1 MQVYLQLGYFP
12 WSEVYII
19 KIKILLI
26 LKFSFF
32 LLKCTSVEIAD
43 TIYFNGNIYTG
54 NKGDTRKNY
63 IATKN
68 NLILELGIDN
78 YSHLIGNH
86 TKLIDLKNN
95 FLLPGFI
102 DNHTHFIYGGTTLY
116 NISLQN
122 SFSKNDFI
130 DSFRQYI
137 SNINNGQWIQGGN
150 WDHENWGG
158 LMPDKSWIDSLTNNF
173 PVLVS
178 RVDGHMALANSKA
191 LEKANINENTPNP
204 VGGEIVKDINTGIP
218 TGILK
223 DTAIDIVRKLIPKQS
238 NSEQDSILKTSM
250 NYASSQGITQIH
262 DMATWDDLQTFRR
275 NKDKLT
281 LRIKA
286 YTWYEDWEKLIG
298 LINTHGVGDDILRW
312 DGIKAMIDGSLG
324 SRTAWMHNHY
334 LDDKSTNGIMR
345 IKDTNSFKDMMK
357 ILDEKGIQLAIHAIG
372 DKAND
377 WIINQ
382 SMNLNKINGLIDRRI
397 RIEHAQ
403 HLTNDAIK
411 KIINNNI
418 IPSMQP
424 YGCIDDTRWMHKRIS
439 SDLMSRT
446 YIFKTF
452 IDNNVNLTFGSDWD
466 VTPLNP
472 LLGIYAAVTRK
483 TLDGSNPE
491 GWNPEQK
498 LTVEEAIACYTNNNS
513 YAVFSEDKLGVLQ
526 KDMFADFVVLSKDI
540 TSIEVDD
547 ILKTTVLKTIY
558 NGKEVYKSFK

>member
-1 MQVYLQLGYFP
+1 LG
-12 WSEVYII
+12 EYII
-19 KIKILLI
+19 NIKNLIILT
-26 LKFSFF
+26 FSFF
-32 LLKCTSVEIAD
+32 LLKCASIETAD
-43 TIYFNGNIYTG
+43 IIYFNGNIYTG
-54 NKGDTRKNY
+54 IKEDTRQNY

-68 NLILELGIDN
+68 NRILELGIDN
-78 YSHLIGNH
+78 YSHLISSN

-102 DNHTHFIYGGTTLY
+102 DNHTHFIYGGTKLN

-122 SFSKNDFI
+122 SRTQYEFI
-130 DSFRQYI
+130 NSFKEYI
-137 SNINNGQWIQGGN
+137 PNINNGLWLQGGN

-158 LMPDKSWIDSLTNNF
+158 ALPNKSWIDSLTNNN

-191 LEKANINENTPNP
+191 LEEANINENTPNP

-238 NSEQDSILKTSM
+238 HSEQDSILKTSM

-281 LRIKA
+281 LRIKT
-286 YTWYEDWEKLIG
+286 YTWYEDWEKLID
-298 LINTHGVGDDILRW
+298 LIDKYGKGDNILRW

-334 LDDKSTNGIMR
+334 LDDKNTNGIMR
-345 IKDTNSFKDMMK
+345 IKDTNSFKKM
-357 ILDEKGIQLAIHAIG
+357 ITNLDKNGIQLAIHAIG

-377 WIINQ
+377 WIIKQ
-382 SMNLNKINGLIDRRI
+382 SMNLNKVNGLIDRRI

-403 HLTNDAIK
+403 HLTKDAIE
-411 KIINNNI
+411 KIINNDI

-424 YGCIDDTRWMHKRIS
+424 YGCIDDTRWMHKRIN

-452 IDNNVNLTFGSDWD
+452 IDKNVNLTFGSDWD

-472 LLGIYAAVTRK
+472 LFGIYAAVSRK
-483 TLDGSNPE
+483 TIDGSNPG

-498 LTVEEAIACYTNNNS
+498 LTVEEAISCYTNNNS
-513 YAVFSEDKLGVLQ
+513 YAVFSEKNIGVLQ
-526 KDMFADFVVLSKDI
+526 KDMLADFVVLSKDI
-540 TSIEVDD
+540 TSIKIDD
-547 ILKTTVLKTIY
+547 ILKTRVLNTIY
-558 NGKEVYKSFK
+558 NGKEVFRAFN

>member
-1 MQVYLQLGYFP
+1 MG
-12 WSEVYII
+12 EYII
-19 KIKILLI
+19 NIKNLIILT
-26 LKFSFF
+26 FSFF
-32 LLKCTSVEIAD
+32 LLKCASIETAD
-43 TIYFNGNIYTG
+43 IIYFNGNIYTG
-54 NKGDTRKNY
+54 IKEDTRQNY

-68 NLILELGIDN
+68 NRILELGIDN
-78 YSHLIGNH
+78 YSHLIRSN

-102 DNHTHFIYGGTTLY
+102 DNHTHFIYGGTKLN

-122 SFSKNDFI
+122 SRTQYEFI
-130 DSFRQYI
+130 NSFKEYI
-137 SNINNGQWIQGGN
+137 PNINNGLWLQGGN

-158 LMPDKSWIDSLTNNF
+158 ALPNKSWIDSLTNNN

-191 LEKANINENTPNP
+191 LEEANINENTPNP

-238 NSEQDSILKTSM
+238 HSEQDSILKTSM

-281 LRIKA
+281 LRIKT
-286 YTWYEDWEKLIG
+286 YTWYEDWEKLID
-298 LINTHGVGDDILRW
+298 LIDKYGKGDNILRW

-334 LDDKSTNGIMR
+334 LDDKNTNGIMR
-345 IKDTNSFKDMMK
+345 IKDTNSFKK
-357 ILDEKGIQLAIHAIG
+357 VITNLDKNGIQLAIHAIG

-377 WIINQ
+377 WIIKQ
-382 SMNLNKINGLIDRRI
+382 SMNLNKVNGLIDRRI

-403 HLTNDAIK
+403 HLTKDAIE
-411 KIINNNI
+411 KIINNDI

-424 YGCIDDTRWMHKRIS
+424 YGCIDDTRWMHKRIN

-452 IDNNVNLTFGSDWD
+452 IDKNVNLTFGSDWD

-472 LLGIYAAVTRK
+472 LFGIYAAVSRK
-483 TLDGSNPE
+483 TIDGSNPG

-498 LTVEEAIACYTNNNS
+498 LTVEEAISCYTNNNS
-513 YAVFSEDKLGVLQ
+513 YAVFSEKNIGVLQ
-526 KDMFADFVVLSKDI
+526 KDMLADFVVLSKDI
-540 TSIEVDD
+540 TSIKIDD
-547 ILKTTVLKTIY
+547 ILKTRVLNTIY
-558 NGKEVYKSFK
+558 NGKEVFRAFN

>member
-1 MQVYLQLGYFP
+1 M
-12 WSEVYII
+12 EEYII
-19 KIKILLI
+19 KIKILI
-26 LKFSFF
+26 IFHFSFF
-32 LLKCTSVEIAD
+32 LLKCSSVETAD

-54 NKGDTRKNY
+54 SKENTRKNY

-78 YSHLIGNH
+78 YNHLIGSS

-102 DNHTHFIYGGTTLY
+102 DNHTHFIYGGTTLN

-122 SFSKNDFI
+122 SVTKNEFI
-130 DSFRQYI
+130 DSFKQYI

-158 LMPDKSWIDSLTNNF
+158 VIPNKSWIDSLTNNF

-191 LEKANINENTPNP
+191 LEKANINKNTPNP
-204 VGGEIVKDINTGIP
+204 VGGEIVKDINTGMP

-238 NSEQDSILKTSM
+238 HSEQDSILKTSM

-262 DMATWDDLQTFRR
+262 DMASWDDLQTFRR
-275 NKDKLT
+275 NKNKLT

-286 YTWYEDWEKLIG
+286 YTWYEDWEKIIDLIDRYG
-298 LINTHGVGDDILRW
+298 IGDNILRW

-334 LDDKSTNGIMR
+334 LDDKNTNGIMR
-345 IKDTNSFKDMMK
+345 IKDTNSFKDMIK
-357 ILDEKGIQLAIHAIG
+357 ILDKKGIQLAIHAIG

-382 SMNLNKINGLIDRRI
+382 SMNLNKINGMKDRRI

-403 HLTNDAIK
+403 HLTNDAIG
-411 KIINNNI
+411 KIVNNKI

-452 IDNNVNLTFGSDWD
+452 IDENVNLTFGSDWD

-498 LTVEEAIACYTNNNS
+498 LTVEEAIACYTKNNS

-526 KDMFADFVVLSKDI
+526 KDMFADFVVLSNDI
-540 TSIEVDD
+540 TSIKVDD
-547 ILKTTVLKTIY
+547 ILKTRVLKTIF
-558 NGKEVYKSFK
+558 NGKEVFRAFN

>member
-1 MQVYLQLGYFP
+1 MG
-12 WSEVYII
+12 EYII
-19 KIKILLI
+19 NIKNLIILT
-26 LKFSFF
+26 FSFF
-32 LLKCTSVEIAD
+32 LLKCASIETAD
-43 TIYFNGNIYTG
+43 IIYFNGNIYTG
-54 NKGDTRKNY
+54 IKEDTRQNY

-68 NLILELGIDN
+68 NRILELGIDN
-78 YSHLIGNH
+78 YSHLIRSN

-102 DNHTHFIYGGTTLY
+102 DNHTHFIYGGTKLN

-122 SFSKNDFI
+122 SRTQYEFI
-130 DSFRQYI
+130 NSFKEYI
-137 SNINNGQWIQGGN
+137 PNINNGLWLQGGN

-158 LMPDKSWIDSLTNNF
+158 VLPNKSWIDSLTNNN

-191 LEKANINENTPNP
+191 LEEANINENTPNP
-204 VGGEIVKDINTGIP
+204 VGGVIVKDINTGIP

-238 NSEQDSILKTSM
+238 HSEQDSILKTSM

-281 LRIKA
+281 LRIKT
-286 YTWYEDWEKLIG
+286 YTWYEDWEKLID
-298 LINTHGVGDDILRW
+298 LIDKYGKGDNILRW

-334 LDDKSTNGIMR
+334 LDDKNTNGIMR
-345 IKDTNSFKDMMK
+345 IKDTNSFKKM
-357 ILDEKGIQLAIHAIG
+357 ITNLDKNGIQLAIHAIG

-377 WIINQ
+377 WIIKQ
-382 SMNLNKINGLIDRRI
+382 SMNLNKVNGLIDRRI

-403 HLTNDAIK
+403 HLTKDAIE
-411 KIINNNI
+411 KIINNDI

-424 YGCIDDTRWMHKRIS
+424 YGCIDDTRWMHKRIN

-452 IDNNVNLTFGSDWD
+452 IDKNVNLTFGSDWD

-472 LLGIYAAVTRK
+472 LFGIYAAVSRK
-483 TLDGSNPE
+483 TIDGSNPG

-498 LTVEEAIACYTNNNS
+498 LTVEEAISCYTNNNS
-513 YAVFSEDKLGVLQ
+513 YAVFSEKNIGVLQ
-526 KDMFADFVVLSKDI
+526 KDMLADFVVLSKDI
-540 TSIEVDD
+540 TSIKIDD
-547 ILKTTVLKTIY
+547 ILKTRVLNTIY
-558 NGKEVYKSFK
+558 NGKEVFRAFN

>member
-1 MQVYLQLGYFP
+1 LG
-12 WSEVYII
+12 EYII
-19 KIKILLI
+19 NIKNLIILT
-26 LKFSFF
+26 FSFF
-32 LLKCTSVEIAD
+32 LLKCASIETAD
-43 TIYFNGNIYTG
+43 IIYFNGNIYTG
-54 NKGDTRKNY
+54 IKEDTRQNY

-68 NLILELGIDN
+68 NRILELGIDN
-78 YSHLIGNH
+78 YSHLISSN

-102 DNHTHFIYGGTTLY
+102 DNHTHFIYGGTKLN

-122 SFSKNDFI
+122 SRTQYEFI
-130 DSFRQYI
+130 NSFKEYI
-137 SNINNGQWIQGGN
+137 PNINNGLWLQGGN

-158 LMPDKSWIDSLTNNF
+158 VLPNKSWIDSLTNNN

-191 LEKANINENTPNP
+191 LEEANINENTPNP
-204 VGGEIVKDINTGIP
+204 VGGVIVKDINTGIP

-238 NSEQDSILKTSM
+238 HSEQDSILKTSM

-281 LRIKA
+281 LRIKT
-286 YTWYEDWEKLIG
+286 YTWYEDWEKLID
-298 LINTHGVGDDILRW
+298 LIDKYGKGDNILRW

-334 LDDKSTNGIMR
+334 LDDKNTNGIMR
-345 IKDTNSFKDMMK
+345 IKDTNSFKKM
-357 ILDEKGIQLAIHAIG
+357 ITNLDKNGIQLAIHAIG

-377 WIINQ
+377 WIIKQ
-382 SMNLNKINGLIDRRI
+382 SMNLNKVNGLIDRRI

-403 HLTNDAIK
+403 HLTKDAIE
-411 KIINNNI
+411 KIINNDI

-424 YGCIDDTRWMHKRIS
+424 YGCIDDTRWMHKRIN

-452 IDNNVNLTFGSDWD
+452 IDKNVNLTFGSDWD

-472 LLGIYAAVTRK
+472 LFGIYAAVSRK
-483 TLDGSNPE
+483 TIDGSNPA

-498 LTVEEAIACYTNNNS
+498 LTVEEAISCYTNNNS
-513 YAVFSEDKLGVLQ
+513 YAVFSEKNIGVLQ
-526 KDMFADFVVLSKDI
+526 KDMLADFVVLSKDI
-540 TSIEVDD
+540 TSIKIDD
-547 ILKTTVLKTIY
+547 ILKTRVLNTIY
-558 NGKEVYKSFK
+558 NGKEVFRAFN

>member
-1 MQVYLQLGYFP
+1 MG
-12 WSEVYII
+12 EYII
-19 KIKILLI
+19 NIKNLIILT
-26 LKFSFF
+26 FSFF
-32 LLKCTSVEIAD
+32 LLKCASIETAD
-43 TIYFNGNIYTG
+43 IIYFNGNIYTG
-54 NKGDTRKNY
+54 IKEDTRQNY

-68 NLILELGIDN
+68 NRILELGIDN
-78 YSHLIGNH
+78 YSHLISSN

-102 DNHTHFIYGGTTLY
+102 DNHTHFIYGGTKLN

-122 SFSKNDFI
+122 SRTQYEFI
-130 DSFRQYI
+130 NSFKEYI
-137 SNINNGQWIQGGN
+137 PNINNGLWLQGGN

-158 LMPDKSWIDSLTNNF
+158 ALPNKSWIDSLTNNN

-191 LEKANINENTPNP
+191 LEEANINENTPNP

-238 NSEQDSILKTSM
+238 YSEQDSILKTSM

-281 LRIKA
+281 LRIKT
-286 YTWYEDWEKLIG
+286 YTWYEDWEKLID
-298 LINTHGVGDDILRW
+298 LIDKYGKGDNILRW

-334 LDDKSTNGIMR
+334 LDDKNTNGIMR
-345 IKDTNSFKDMMK
+345 IKDTNSFKK
-357 ILDEKGIQLAIHAIG
+357 VITNLDKNGIQLAIHAIG

-377 WIINQ
+377 WIIKQ
-382 SMNLNKINGLIDRRI
+382 SMNLNKVNGLIDRRI

-403 HLTNDAIK
+403 HLTKDAIE
-411 KIINNNI
+411 KIINNDI

-424 YGCIDDTRWMHKRIS
+424 YGCIDDTRWMHKRIN

-452 IDNNVNLTFGSDWD
+452 IDKNVNLTFGSDWD

-472 LLGIYAAVTRK
+472 LFGIYAAVSRK
-483 TLDGSNPE
+483 TIDGSNPG

-498 LTVEEAIACYTNNNS
+498 LTVEEAISCYTNNNS
-513 YAVFSEDKLGVLQ
+513 YAVFSEKNIGVLQ
-526 KDMFADFVVLSKDI
+526 KDMLADFVVLSKDI
-540 TSIEVDD
+540 TSIKIDD
-547 ILKTTVLKTIY
+547 ILKTRVLNTIY
-558 NGKEVYKSFK
+558 NGKEVFRAFN

>member
-1 MQVYLQLGYFP
+1 MG
-12 WSEVYII
+12 EYII
-19 KIKILLI
+19 NIKNLIILT
-26 LKFSFF
+26 FSFF
-32 LLKCTSVEIAD
+32 LLKCASIETAD
-43 TIYFNGNIYTG
+43 IIYFNGNIYTG
-54 NKGDTRKNY
+54 IKEDTRQNY

-68 NLILELGIDN
+68 NRILELGIDN
-78 YSHLIGNH
+78 YSHLISSN

-102 DNHTHFIYGGTTLY
+102 DNHTHFIYGGTKLN

-122 SFSKNDFI
+122 SLTQYEFI
-130 DSFRQYI
+130 NAFREYI
-137 SNINNGQWIQGGN
+137 PNINNGLWLQGGN

-158 LMPDKSWIDSLTNNF
+158 ALPNKSWIDSLTNNN

-191 LEKANINENTPNP
+191 LEEANINENTPNP

-238 NSEQDSILKTSM
+238 YSEQDSILKTSM

-281 LRIKA
+281 LRIKT
-286 YTWYEDWEKLIG
+286 YTWYEDWEKLID
-298 LINTHGVGDDILRW
+298 LIDKYGKGDNILRW

-334 LDDKSTNGIMR
+334 LDDKNTNGIMR
-345 IKDTNSFKDMMK
+345 IKDTNSFKKM
-357 ILDEKGIQLAIHAIG
+357 ITNLDKNGIQLAIHAIG

-377 WIINQ
+377 WIIKQ
-382 SMNLNKINGLIDRRI
+382 SMNLNKVNGLIDRRI

-403 HLTNDAIK
+403 HLTKDAIE
-411 KIINNNI
+411 KIINNDI

-424 YGCIDDTRWMHKRIS
+424 YGCIDDTRWMHKRIN

-452 IDNNVNLTFGSDWD
+452 IDKNVNLTFGSDWD

-472 LLGIYAAVTRK
+472 LFGIYAAVSRK
-483 TLDGSNPE
+483 TIDGSNPG

-498 LTVEEAIACYTNNNS
+498 LTVEEAISCYTNNNS
-513 YAVFSEDKLGVLQ
+513 YAVFSEKNIGVLQ
-526 KDMFADFVVLSKDI
+526 KDMLADFVVLSKDI
-540 TSIEVDD
+540 TSIKIDD
-547 ILKTTVLKTIY
+547 ILKTRVLNTIY
-558 NGKEVYKSFK
+558 NGKEVFRAFN

>member
-1 MQVYLQLGYFP
+1 LG
-12 WSEVYII
+12 VYII
-19 KIKILLI
+19 NIKNLIILT
-26 LKFSFF
+26 FSFF
-32 LLKCTSVEIAD
+32 LLKCASIETAD
-43 TIYFNGNIYTG
+43 IIYFNGNIYTG
-54 NKGDTRKNY
+54 IKEDTRQNY

-68 NLILELGIDN
+68 NRILELGIDN
-78 YSHLIGNH
+78 YSHLISSN

-102 DNHTHFIYGGTTLY
+102 DNHTHFIYGGTKLN

-122 SFSKNDFI
+122 SRTQYEFI
-130 DSFRQYI
+130 NSFKEYI
-137 SNINNGQWIQGGN
+137 PNINNGLWLQGGN

-158 LMPDKSWIDSLTNNF
+158 ALPNKSWIDSLTNNN

-191 LEKANINENTPNP
+191 LEEANINENTPNP

-238 NSEQDSILKTSM
+238 HSEQDSILKTSM

-281 LRIKA
+281 LRIKT
-286 YTWYEDWEKLIG
+286 YTWYEDWEKLID
-298 LINTHGVGDDILRW
+298 LIDKYGKGDNILRW

-334 LDDKSTNGIMR
+334 LDDKNTNGIMR
-345 IKDTNSFKDMMK
+345 IKDTNSFKKM
-357 ILDEKGIQLAIHAIG
+357 ITNLDKNGIQLAIHAIG

-377 WIINQ
+377 WIIKQ
-382 SMNLNKINGLIDRRI
+382 SMNLNKVNGLIDRRI

-403 HLTNDAIK
+403 HLTKDAIE
-411 KIINNNI
+411 KIINNDI

-424 YGCIDDTRWMHKRIS
+424 YGCIDDTRWMHKRIN

-452 IDNNVNLTFGSDWD
+452 IDKNVNLTFGSDWD

-472 LLGIYAAVTRK
+472 LFGIYAAVSRK
-483 TLDGSNPE
+483 TIDGSNPG

-498 LTVEEAIACYTNNNS
+498 LTVEEAISCYTNNNS
-513 YAVFSEDKLGVLQ
+513 YAVFSEKNIGVLQ
-526 KDMFADFVVLSKDI
+526 KDMLADFVVLSKDI
-540 TSIEVDD
+540 TSIKIDD
-547 ILKTTVLKTIY
+547 ILKTRVLNTIY
-558 NGKEVYKSFK
+558 NGKEVFRAFN

>member
-1 MQVYLQLGYFP
+1 MG
-12 WSEVYII
+12 EYII
-19 KIKILLI
+19 NIKNLIILT
-26 LKFSFF
+26 FSFF
-32 LLKCTSVEIAD
+32 LLKCASIETAD
-43 TIYFNGNIYTG
+43 IIYFNGNIYTG
-54 NKGDTRKNY
+54 IKEDTRQNY

-68 NLILELGIDN
+68 NRILELGIDN
-78 YSHLIGNH
+78 YSHLIRSN

-102 DNHTHFIYGGTTLY
+102 DNHTHFIYGGTKLN

-122 SFSKNDFI
+122 SLTQYEFI
-130 DSFRQYI
+130 NAFREYI
-137 SNINNGQWIQGGN
+137 PNINNGLWLQGGN

-158 LMPDKSWIDSLTNNF
+158 ALPNKSWIDSLTNNN

-191 LEKANINENTPNP
+191 LEEANINENTPNP
-204 VGGEIVKDINTGIP
+204 VGGVIVKDINTGIP

-238 NSEQDSILKTSM
+238 HSEQDSILKTSM

-281 LRIKA
+281 LRIKT
-286 YTWYEDWEKLIG
+286 YTWYEDWEKLID
-298 LINTHGVGDDILRW
+298 LIDKYGKGDNILRW

-334 LDDKSTNGIMR
+334 LDDKNTNGIMR
-345 IKDTNSFKDMMK
+345 IKDTNSFKKM
-357 ILDEKGIQLAIHAIG
+357 ITNLDKNGIQLAIHAIG

-377 WIINQ
+377 WIIKQ
-382 SMNLNKINGLIDRRI
+382 SMNLNKVNGLIDRRI

-403 HLTNDAIK
+403 HLTKDAIE
-411 KIINNNI
+411 KIINNDI

-424 YGCIDDTRWMHKRIS
+424 YGCIDDTRWMHKRIN

-452 IDNNVNLTFGSDWD
+452 IDKNVNLTFGSDWD

-472 LLGIYAAVTRK
+472 LFGIYAAVSRK
-483 TLDGSNPE
+483 TIDGSNPA

-498 LTVEEAIACYTNNNS
+498 LTVEEAISCYTNNNS
-513 YAVFSEDKLGVLQ
+513 YAVFSEKNIGVLQ
-526 KDMFADFVVLSKDI
+526 KDMLADFVVLSKDI
-540 TSIEVDD
+540 TSIKIDD
-547 ILKTTVLKTIY
+547 ILKTRVLNTIY
-558 NGKEVYKSFK
+558 NGKEVFRAFN

>member
-1 MQVYLQLGYFP
+1 MG
-12 WSEVYII
+12 EYII
-19 KIKILLI
+19 NIKNLIILT
-26 LKFSFF
+26 FSFF
-32 LLKCTSVEIAD
+32 LLKCASIETAD
-43 TIYFNGNIYTG
+43 IIYFNGNIYTG
-54 NKGDTRKNY
+54 IKEDTRQNY

-68 NLILELGIDN
+68 NRILELGIDN
-78 YSHLIGNH
+78 YSHLISSN

-102 DNHTHFIYGGTTLY
+102 DNHTHFIYGGTKLN

-122 SFSKNDFI
+122 SRTQYEFI
-130 DSFRQYI
+130 NSFKEYI
-137 SNINNGQWIQGGN
+137 PNINNGLWLQGGN

-158 LMPDKSWIDSLTNNF
+158 ALPNKSWIDSLTNNN

-191 LEKANINENTPNP
+191 LEEANINENTPNP
-204 VGGEIVKDINTGIP
+204 VGGVIVKDINTGIP

-238 NSEQDSILKTSM
+238 HSEQDSILKTSM

-281 LRIKA
+281 LRIKT
-286 YTWYEDWEKLIG
+286 YTWYEDWEKLID
-298 LINTHGVGDDILRW
+298 LIDKYGKGDNILRW

-334 LDDKSTNGIMR
+334 LDDKNTNGIMR
-345 IKDTNSFKDMMK
+345 IKDTNSFKKM
-357 ILDEKGIQLAIHAIG
+357 ITNLDKNGIQLAIHAIG

-377 WIINQ
+377 WIIKQ
-382 SMNLNKINGLIDRRI
+382 SMNLNKVNGLIDRRI

-403 HLTNDAIK
+403 HLTKDAIE
-411 KIINNNI
+411 KIINNDI

-424 YGCIDDTRWMHKRIS
+424 YGCIDDTRWMHKRIN

-452 IDNNVNLTFGSDWD
+452 IDKNVNLTFGSDWD

-472 LLGIYAAVTRK
+472 LFGIYAAVSRK
-483 TLDGSNPE
+483 TIDGSNPG

-498 LTVEEAIACYTNNNS
+498 LTVEEAISCYTNNNS
-513 YAVFSEDKLGVLQ
+513 YAVFSEKNIGVLQ
-526 KDMFADFVVLSKDI
+526 KDMLADFVVLSKDI
-540 TSIEVDD
+540 TSIKIDD
-547 ILKTTVLKTIY
+547 ILKTRVLNTIY
-558 NGKEVYKSFK
+558 NGKEVFRAFN

>member
-1 MQVYLQLGYFP
+1 M
-12 WSEVYII
+12 EEYII
-19 KIKILLI
+19 KIKFLIILN
-26 LKFSFF
+26 FSFF
-32 LLKCTSVEIAD
+32 LLKCTGVKTAD

-54 NKGDTRKNY
+54 IKEDTRKNY

-78 YSHLIGNH
+78 YNHLIGRN

-102 DNHTHFIYGGTTLY
+102 DNHTHFIYGGTKLS

-122 SFSKNDFI
+122 SYTKNEFI
-130 DSFRQYI
+130 DSFKQYI
-137 SNINNGQWIQGGN
+137 SNINDGQWIQGGN

-158 LMPDKSWIDSLTNNF
+158 VIPNKSWIDSLTNNF

-191 LEKANINENTPNP
+191 LEKANINKNTPNP
-204 VGGEIVKDINTGIP
+204 IGGEIVKDINTGVP

-238 NSEQDSILKTSM
+238 HSEQDSILKTSM
-250 NYASSQGITQIH
+250 NYASSLGITQIH

-286 YTWYEDWEKLIG
+286 YTWYEDWEKLID
-298 LINTHGVGDDILRW
+298 LIDTYGIGDNILRW

-334 LDDKSTNGIMR
+334 LDDKNTNGIMR
-345 IKDTNSFKDMMK
+345 IKDTNSFMDMIK
-357 ILDEKGIQLAIHAIG
+357 ILDKKGIQLAIHAIG

-382 SMNLNKINGLIDRRI
+382 SMNLNQINGMTDRRI

-403 HLTNDAIK
+403 HLTNDAIE

-452 IDNNVNLTFGSDWD
+452 IDENVNLTFGSDWD

-472 LLGIYAAVTRK
+472 LLGIYAAVTRR
-483 TLDGSNPE
+483 TLDGTNPE

-498 LTVEEAIACYTNNNS
+498 LTIHEAIACYTKNNS

-526 KDMFADFVVLSKDI
+526 KGMFADFVVLSKDI
-540 TSIEVDD
+540 TSIEAKD
-547 ILKTTVLKTIY
+547 ILTTKVLKTIY
-558 NGKEVYKSFK
+558 NGREVFRTFN

>member
-1 MQVYLQLGYFP
+1 M
-12 WSEVYII
+12 EEYII
-19 KIKILLI
+19 KIKILI
-26 LKFSFF
+26 IFHFSFF
-32 LLKCTSVEIAD
+32 LLKCSSVDTAD
-43 TIYFNGNIYTG
+43 AIYFNGNIYTG
-54 NKGDTRKNY
+54 SKEDTRKNY
-63 IATKN
+63 ISTKN

-78 YSHLIGNH
+78 YNHLIGSS

-102 DNHTHFIYGGTTLY
+102 DNHTHFIYGGTTLN

-122 SFSKNDFI
+122 SVTKNDFI
-130 DSFRQYI
+130 DSFKQYI

-158 LMPDKSWIDSLTNNF
+158 VIPNKSWIDSLTNNF

-238 NSEQDSILKTSM
+238 HSEQDSILKTSM

-298 LINTHGVGDDILRW
+298 LIDAHGIGDDILRW

-345 IKDTNSFKDMMK
+345 INDTNSFKDMMK

-382 SMNLNKINGLIDRRI
+382 SMYLNKINGLIDRRI

-498 LTVEEAIACYTNNNS
+498 LTVEEAVACYTNNNS

-540 TSIEVDD
+540 TSIKVDD

>member
-1 MQVYLQLGYFP
+1 MG
-12 WSEVYII
+12 EYII
-19 KIKILLI
+19 NIKNLIILT
-26 LKFSFF
+26 FSFF
-32 LLKCTSVEIAD
+32 LLKCASIETAD
-43 TIYFNGNIYTG
+43 IIYFNGNIYTG
-54 NKGDTRKNY
+54 IKEDTRQNY

-68 NLILELGIDN
+68 NRILELGIDN
-78 YSHLIGNH
+78 YSHLIRSN

-102 DNHTHFIYGGTTLY
+102 DNHTHFIYGGTKLN

-122 SFSKNDFI
+122 SLTQYEFI
-130 DSFRQYI
+130 NAFREYI
-137 SNINNGQWIQGGN
+137 PNINNGLWLQGGN

-158 LMPDKSWIDSLTNNF
+158 VLPNKSWIDSLTNNN

-191 LEKANINENTPNP
+191 LEEANINENTPNP

-238 NSEQDSILKTSM
+238 HSEQDSILKTSM

-281 LRIKA
+281 LRIKT
-286 YTWYEDWEKLIG
+286 YTWYEDWEKLID
-298 LINTHGVGDDILRW
+298 LIDKYGKGDNILRW

-334 LDDKSTNGIMR
+334 LDDKNTNGIMR
-345 IKDTNSFKDMMK
+345 IKDTNSFKK
-357 ILDEKGIQLAIHAIG
+357 VITNLDKNGIQLAIHAIG

-377 WIINQ
+377 WIIKQ
-382 SMNLNKINGLIDRRI
+382 SMNLNKVNGLIDRRI

-403 HLTNDAIK
+403 HLTKDAIE
-411 KIINNNI
+411 KIINNDI

-424 YGCIDDTRWMHKRIS
+424 YGCIDDTRWMHKRIN

-452 IDNNVNLTFGSDWD
+452 IDKNVNLTFGSDWD

-472 LLGIYAAVTRK
+472 LFGIYAAVSRK
-483 TLDGSNPE
+483 TIDGSNPG

-498 LTVEEAIACYTNNNS
+498 LTVEEAISCYTNNNS
-513 YAVFSEDKLGVLQ
+513 YAVFSEKNIGVLQ
-526 KDMFADFVVLSKDI
+526 KDMLADFVVLSKDI
-540 TSIEVDD
+540 TSIKIDD
-547 ILKTTVLKTIY
+547 ILKTRVLNTIY
-558 NGKEVYKSFK
+558 NGKEVFRAFN

>member
-1 MQVYLQLGYFP
+1 MG
-12 WSEVYII
+12 VYII
-19 KIKILLI
+19 NIKNLIILT
-26 LKFSFF
+26 FSFF
-32 LLKCTSVEIAD
+32 LLKCASIETAD
-43 TIYFNGNIYTG
+43 IIYFNGNIYTG
-54 NKGDTRKNY
+54 IKEDTRQNY

-68 NLILELGIDN
+68 NRILELGIDN
-78 YSHLIGNH
+78 YSHLIRSN

-102 DNHTHFIYGGTTLY
+102 DNHTHFIYGGTKLN

-122 SFSKNDFI
+122 SRTQYEFI
-130 DSFRQYI
+130 NSFKEYI
-137 SNINNGQWIQGGN
+137 PNINNGLWLQGGN

-158 LMPDKSWIDSLTNNF
+158 ALPNKSWIDSLTNNN

-191 LEKANINENTPNP
+191 LEEANINENTPNP
-204 VGGEIVKDINTGIP
+204 VGGVIVKDINTGIP

-238 NSEQDSILKTSM
+238 HSEQDSILKTSM

-281 LRIKA
+281 LRIKT
-286 YTWYEDWEKLIG
+286 YTWYEDWEKLID
-298 LINTHGVGDDILRW
+298 LIDKYGKGDNILRW

-334 LDDKSTNGIMR
+334 LDDKNTNGIMR
-345 IKDTNSFKDMMK
+345 IKDTNSFKK
-357 ILDEKGIQLAIHAIG
+357 VITNLDKNGIQLAIHAIG

-377 WIINQ
+377 WIIKQ
-382 SMNLNKINGLIDRRI
+382 SMNLNKVNGLIDRRI

-403 HLTNDAIK
+403 HLTKDAIE
-411 KIINNNI
+411 KIINNDI

-424 YGCIDDTRWMHKRIS
+424 YGCIDDTRWMHKRIN

-452 IDNNVNLTFGSDWD
+452 IDKNVNLTFGSDWD

-472 LLGIYAAVTRK
+472 LFGIYAAVSRK
-483 TLDGSNPE
+483 TIDGSNPA

-498 LTVEEAIACYTNNNS
+498 LTVEEAISCYTNNNS
-513 YAVFSEDKLGVLQ
+513 YAVFSEKNIGVLQ
-526 KDMFADFVVLSKDI
+526 KDMLADFVVLSKDI
-540 TSIEVDD
+540 TSIKIDD
-547 ILKTTVLKTIY
+547 ILKTRVLNTIY
-558 NGKEVYKSFK
+558 NGKEVFRAFN

>member
-1 MQVYLQLGYFP
+1 MG
-12 WSEVYII
+12 EYII
-19 KIKILLI
+19 NIKNLIILT
-26 LKFSFF
+26 FSFF
-32 LLKCTSVEIAD
+32 LLKCASIETAD
-43 TIYFNGNIYTG
+43 IIYFNGNIYTG
-54 NKGDTRKNY
+54 IKEDTRQNY

-68 NLILELGIDN
+68 NRILELGIDN
-78 YSHLIGNH
+78 YSHLISSN

-102 DNHTHFIYGGTTLY
+102 DNHTHFIYGGTKLN

-122 SFSKNDFI
+122 SLTQYEFI
-130 DSFRQYI
+130 NAFREYI
-137 SNINNGQWIQGGN
+137 PNINNGLWLQGGN

-158 LMPDKSWIDSLTNNF
+158 ALPNKSWIDSLTNNN

-191 LEKANINENTPNP
+191 LEEANINENTPNP
-204 VGGEIVKDINTGIP
+204 VGGVIVKDINTGIP

-238 NSEQDSILKTSM
+238 HSEQDSILKTSM

-281 LRIKA
+281 LRIKT
-286 YTWYEDWEKLIG
+286 YTWYEDWEKLID
-298 LINTHGVGDDILRW
+298 LIDKYGKGDNILRW

-334 LDDKSTNGIMR
+334 LDDKNTNGIMR
-345 IKDTNSFKDMMK
+345 IKDTNSFKK
-357 ILDEKGIQLAIHAIG
+357 VITNLDKNGIQLAIHAIG

-377 WIINQ
+377 WIIKQ
-382 SMNLNKINGLIDRRI
+382 SMNLNKVNGLIDRRI

-403 HLTNDAIK
+403 HLTKDAIE
-411 KIINNNI
+411 KIINNDI

-424 YGCIDDTRWMHKRIS
+424 YGCIDDTRWMHKRIN

-452 IDNNVNLTFGSDWD
+452 IDKNVNLTFGSDWD

-472 LLGIYAAVTRK
+472 LFGIYAAVSRK
-483 TLDGSNPE
+483 TIDGSNPA

-498 LTVEEAIACYTNNNS
+498 LTVEEAISCYTNNNS
-513 YAVFSEDKLGVLQ
+513 YAVFSEKNIGVLQ
-526 KDMFADFVVLSKDI
+526 KDMLADFVVLSKDI
-540 TSIEVDD
+540 TSIKIDD
-547 ILKTTVLKTIY
+547 ILKTRVLNTIY
-558 NGKEVYKSFK
+558 NGKEVFRAFN

>member
-1 MQVYLQLGYFP
+1 MG
-12 WSEVYII
+12 EYII
-19 KIKILLI
+19 NIKNLIILT
-26 LKFSFF
+26 FSFF
-32 LLKCTSVEIAD
+32 LLKCASIETAD
-43 TIYFNGNIYTG
+43 IIYFNGNIYTG
-54 NKGDTRKNY
+54 IKEDTRQNY

-68 NLILELGIDN
+68 NRILELGIDN
-78 YSHLIGNH
+78 YSHLIRSN

-102 DNHTHFIYGGTTLY
+102 DNHTHFIYGGTKLN

-122 SFSKNDFI
+122 SRTQYEFI
-130 DSFRQYI
+130 NSFKEYI
-137 SNINNGQWIQGGN
+137 PNINNGLWLQGGN

-158 LMPDKSWIDSLTNNF
+158 VLPNKSWIDSLTNNN

-191 LEKANINENTPNP
+191 LEEANINENTPNP

-238 NSEQDSILKTSM
+238 HSEQDSILKTSM

-281 LRIKA
+281 LRIKT
-286 YTWYEDWEKLIG
+286 YTWYEDWEKLID
-298 LINTHGVGDDILRW
+298 LIDKYGKGDNILRW

-334 LDDKSTNGIMR
+334 LDDKNTNGIMR
-345 IKDTNSFKDMMK
+345 IKDTNSFKK
-357 ILDEKGIQLAIHAIG
+357 VITNLDKNGIQLAIHAIG

-377 WIINQ
+377 WIIKQ
-382 SMNLNKINGLIDRRI
+382 SMNLNKVNGLIDRRI

-403 HLTNDAIK
+403 HLTKDAIE
-411 KIINNNI
+411 KIINNDI

-424 YGCIDDTRWMHKRIS
+424 YGCIDDTRWMHKRIN

-452 IDNNVNLTFGSDWD
+452 IDKNVNLTFGSDWD

-472 LLGIYAAVTRK
+472 LFGIYAAVSRK
-483 TLDGSNPE
+483 TIDGSNPA

-498 LTVEEAIACYTNNNS
+498 LTVEEAISCYTNNNS
-513 YAVFSEDKLGVLQ
+513 YAVFSEKNIGVLQ
-526 KDMFADFVVLSKDI
+526 KDMLADFVVLSKDI
-540 TSIEVDD
+540 TSIKIDD
-547 ILKTTVLKTIY
+547 ILKTRVLNTIY
-558 NGKEVYKSFK
+558 NGKEVFRAFN

>member
-1 MQVYLQLGYFP
+1 MG
-12 WSEVYII
+12 EYII
-19 KIKILLI
+19 NIKNLIILT
-26 LKFSFF
+26 FSFF
-32 LLKCTSVEIAD
+32 LLKCASIETAD
-43 TIYFNGNIYTG
+43 IIYFNGNIYTG
-54 NKGDTRKNY
+54 IKEDTRQNY

-68 NLILELGIDN
+68 NRILELGIDN
-78 YSHLIGNH
+78 YSHLISSN

-102 DNHTHFIYGGTTLY
+102 DNHTHFIYGGTKLNY
-116 NISLQN
+116 ISLQN
-122 SFSKNDFI
+122 SLTQYEFI
-130 DSFRQYI
+130 NAFREYI
-137 SNINNGQWIQGGN
+137 PNINNGLWLQGGN

-158 LMPDKSWIDSLTNNF
+158 ALPNKSWIDSLTNNN

-191 LEKANINENTPNP
+191 LEEANINENTPNP

-238 NSEQDSILKTSM
+238 HSEQDSILKTSM

-281 LRIKA
+281 LRIKT
-286 YTWYEDWEKLIG
+286 YTWYEDWEKLID
-298 LINTHGVGDDILRW
+298 LIDKYGKGDNILRW

-334 LDDKSTNGIMR
+334 LDDKNTNGIMR
-345 IKDTNSFKDMMK
+345 IKDTNSFKKM
-357 ILDEKGIQLAIHAIG
+357 ITNLDKNGIQLAIHAIG

-377 WIINQ
+377 WIIKQ
-382 SMNLNKINGLIDRRI
+382 SMNLNKVNGLIDRRI

-403 HLTNDAIK
+403 HLTKDAIE
-411 KIINNNI
+411 KIINNDI

-424 YGCIDDTRWMHKRIS
+424 YGCIDDTRWMHKRIN

-452 IDNNVNLTFGSDWD
+452 IDKNVNLTFGSDWD

-472 LLGIYAAVTRK
+472 LFGIYAAVSRK
-483 TLDGSNPE
+483 TIDGSNPG

-498 LTVEEAIACYTNNNS
+498 LTVEEAISCYTNNNS
-513 YAVFSEDKLGVLQ
+513 YAVFSEKNIGVLQ
-526 KDMFADFVVLSKDI
+526 KDMLADFVVLSKDI
-540 TSIEVDD
+540 TSIKIDD
-547 ILKTTVLKTIY
+547 ILKTRVLNTIY
-558 NGKEVYKSFK
+558 NGKEVFRAFN

>member
-1 MQVYLQLGYFP
+1 MG
-12 WSEVYII
+12 EYII
-19 KIKILLI
+19 NIKNLIILT
-26 LKFSFF
+26 FSFF
-32 LLKCTSVEIAD
+32 LLKCASIETAD
-43 TIYFNGNIYTG
+43 IIYFNGNIYTG
-54 NKGDTRKNY
+54 IKEDTRQNY

-68 NLILELGIDN
+68 NRILELGIDN
-78 YSHLIGNH
+78 YSHLISSN

-102 DNHTHFIYGGTTLY
+102 DNHTHFIYGGTKLN

-122 SFSKNDFI
+122 SLTQYEFI
-130 DSFRQYI
+130 NAFREYI
-137 SNINNGQWIQGGN
+137 PNINNGLWLQGGN

-158 LMPDKSWIDSLTNNF
+158 ALPNKSWINSLTNNN

-191 LEKANINENTPNP
+191 LEEANINENTPNP

-238 NSEQDSILKTSM
+238 HSEQDSILKTSM

-281 LRIKA
+281 LRIKT
-286 YTWYEDWEKLIG
+286 YTWYEDWEKLID
-298 LINTHGVGDDILRW
+298 LIDKYGKGDNILRW

-334 LDDKSTNGIMR
+334 LDDKNTNGIMR
-345 IKDTNSFKDMMK
+345 IKDTNSFKKM
-357 ILDEKGIQLAIHAIG
+357 ITNLDKNGIQLAIHAIG

-377 WIINQ
+377 WIIKQ
-382 SMNLNKINGLIDRRI
+382 SMNLNKVNGLIDRRI

-403 HLTNDAIK
+403 HLTKDAIE
-411 KIINNNI
+411 KIINNDI

-424 YGCIDDTRWMHKRIS
+424 YGCIDDTRWMHKRIN

-452 IDNNVNLTFGSDWD
+452 IDKNVNLTFGSDWD

-472 LLGIYAAVTRK
+472 LFGIYAAVSRK
-483 TLDGSNPE
+483 TIDGSNPG

-498 LTVEEAIACYTNNNS
+498 LTVEEAISCYTNNNS
-513 YAVFSEDKLGVLQ
+513 YAVFSEKNIGVLQ
-526 KDMFADFVVLSKDI
+526 KDMLADFVVLSKDI
-540 TSIEVDD
+540 TSIKIDD
-547 ILKTTVLKTIY
+547 ILKTRVLNTIY
-558 NGKEVYKSFK
+558 NGKEVFRAFN

>member
-1 MQVYLQLGYFP
+1 MG
-12 WSEVYII
+12 EYII
-19 KIKILLI
+19 NIKNLIILT
-26 LKFSFF
+26 FSFF
-32 LLKCTSVEIAD
+32 LLKCASIETAD
-43 TIYFNGNIYTG
+43 IIYFNGNIYTG
-54 NKGDTRKNY
+54 IKEDTRKNY

-68 NLILELGIDN
+68 NRILELGIDN
-78 YSHLIGNH
+78 YSHLIRSN

-102 DNHTHFIYGGTTLY
+102 DNHTHFIYGGTKLN

-122 SFSKNDFI
+122 SRTQYEFI
-130 DSFRQYI
+130 NSFKEYI
-137 SNINNGQWIQGGN
+137 PNINNGLWLQGGN

-158 LMPDKSWIDSLTNNF
+158 ALPNKSWIDSLTNNN

-191 LEKANINENTPNP
+191 LEEANINENTPNP

-238 NSEQDSILKTSM
+238 HSEQDSILKTSM

-281 LRIKA
+281 LRIKT
-286 YTWYEDWEKLIG
+286 YTWYEDWEKLID
-298 LINTHGVGDDILRW
+298 LIDKYGKGDNILRW

-334 LDDKSTNGIMR
+334 LDDKNTNGIMR
-345 IKDTNSFKDMMK
+345 IKDTNSFKKM
-357 ILDEKGIQLAIHAIG
+357 ITNLDKNGIQLAIHAIG

-377 WIINQ
+377 WIIKQ
-382 SMNLNKINGLIDRRI
+382 SMNLNKVNGLIDRRI

-403 HLTNDAIK
+403 HLTKDAIE
-411 KIINNNI
+411 KIINNDI

-424 YGCIDDTRWMHKRIS
+424 YGCIDDTRWMHKRIN

-452 IDNNVNLTFGSDWD
+452 IDKNVNLTFGSDWD

-472 LLGIYAAVTRK
+472 LFGIYAAVSRK
-483 TLDGSNPE
+483 TIDGSNPG

-498 LTVEEAIACYTNNNS
+498 LTVEEAISCYTNNNS
-513 YAVFSEDKLGVLQ
+513 YAVFSEKNIGVLQ
-526 KDMFADFVVLSKDI
+526 KDMLADFVVLSKDI
-540 TSIEVDD
+540 TSIKIDD
-547 ILKTTVLKTIY
+547 ILKTRVLYTIY
-558 NGKEVYKSFK
+558 NGKEVFRAFN

>member
-102 DNHTHFIYGGTTLY
+102 DNHTHFIYGGTTLN

-130 DSFRQYI
+130 ESFRQYI

-158 LMPDKSWIDSLTNNF
+158 LIPDKSWIDSLTNNF

-238 NSEQDSILKTSM
+238 HSEQDSILKTSM

-298 LINTHGVGDDILRW
+298 LIDAHGIGDDILRW

-382 SMNLNKINGLIDRRI
+382 SMNLDKINGLIDRRI

-439 SDLMSRT
+439 NDLMSRT

-466 VTPLNP
+466 VTPLSP

-513 YAVFSEDKLGVLQ
+513 YAVFSEDKLGALQ
-526 KDMFADFVVLSKDI
+526 KGMFADFVVLSKDI
-540 TSIEVDD
+540 TSIKVDD

-558 NGKEVYKSFK
+558 NGKEVFRSFK

>member
-1 MQVYLQLGYFP
+1 LG
-12 WSEVYII
+12 EYII
-19 KIKILLI
+19 NIKNLIILT
-26 LKFSFF
+26 FSFF
-32 LLKCTSVEIAD
+32 LLKCASIETAD
-43 TIYFNGNIYTG
+43 IIYFNGNIYTG
-54 NKGDTRKNY
+54 IKEDTRQNY

-68 NLILELGIDN
+68 NRILELGIDN
-78 YSHLIGNH
+78 YSHLISSN

-102 DNHTHFIYGGTTLY
+102 DNHTHFIYGGTKLN

-122 SFSKNDFI
+122 SLTQYEFI
-130 DSFRQYI
+130 NAFREYI
-137 SNINNGQWIQGGN
+137 PNINNGLWLQGGN

-158 LMPDKSWIDSLTNNF
+158 ALPNKSWIDSLTNNN
-173 PVLVS
+173 PVIVS

-191 LEKANINENTPNP
+191 LEEANINENTPNP

-238 NSEQDSILKTSM
+238 HSEQDSILKTSM

-281 LRIKA
+281 LRIKT
-286 YTWYEDWEKLIG
+286 YTWYEDWEKLID
-298 LINTHGVGDDILRW
+298 LIDKYGKGDNILRW

-334 LDDKSTNGIMR
+334 LDDKNTNGIMR
-345 IKDTNSFKDMMK
+345 IKDTNSFKKM
-357 ILDEKGIQLAIHAIG
+357 ITNLDKNGIQLAIHAIG

-377 WIINQ
+377 WIIKQ
-382 SMNLNKINGLIDRRI
+382 SMNLNKVNGLIDRRI

-403 HLTNDAIK
+403 HLTKDAIE
-411 KIINNNI
+411 KIINNDI

-424 YGCIDDTRWMHKRIS
+424 YGCIDDTRWMHKRIN

-452 IDNNVNLTFGSDWD
+452 IDKNVNLTFGSDWD

-472 LLGIYAAVTRK
+472 LFGIYAAVSRK
-483 TLDGSNPE
+483 TIDGSNPG

-498 LTVEEAIACYTNNNS
+498 LTVEEAISCYTNNNS
-513 YAVFSEDKLGVLQ
+513 YAVFSEKNIGVLQ
-526 KDMFADFVVLSKDI
+526 KDMLADFVVLSKDI
-540 TSIEVDD
+540 TSIKIDD
-547 ILKTTVLKTIY
+547 ILKTRVLNTIY
-558 NGKEVYKSFK
+558 NGKEVFRAFN

>member
-1 MQVYLQLGYFP
+1 MG
-12 WSEVYII
+12 EYII
-19 KIKILLI
+19 NIKNLIILT
-26 LKFSFF
+26 FSFF
-32 LLKCTSVEIAD
+32 LLKCASIETAD
-43 TIYFNGNIYTG
+43 IIYFNGNIYTG
-54 NKGDTRKNY
+54 IKEDTRQNY

-68 NLILELGIDN
+68 NRILELGIDN
-78 YSHLIGNH
+78 YSHLISSN

-102 DNHTHFIYGGTTLY
+102 DNHTHFIYGGTKLN

-122 SFSKNDFI
+122 SLTQYEFI
-130 DSFRQYI
+130 NAFREYI
-137 SNINNGQWIQGGN
+137 PNINNGLWLQGGN

-158 LMPDKSWIDSLTNNF
+158 ALPNKSWIDSLTNNN

-191 LEKANINENTPNP
+191 LEEANINENTPNP

-238 NSEQDSILKTSM
+238 HSEQDSILKTSM

-281 LRIKA
+281 LRIKT
-286 YTWYEDWEKLIG
+286 YTWYEDWEKLID
-298 LINTHGVGDDILRW
+298 LIDKYGKGDNILRW

-334 LDDKSTNGIMR
+334 LDDKNTNGIMR
-345 IKDTNSFKDMMK
+345 IKDTNSFKKM
-357 ILDEKGIQLAIHAIG
+357 ITNLDKNGIQLAIHAIG

-377 WIINQ
+377 WIIKQ
-382 SMNLNKINGLIDRRI
+382 SMNLNKVNGLIDRRI

-403 HLTNDAIK
+403 HLTKDAIE
-411 KIINNNI
+411 KIINNDI

-424 YGCIDDTRWMHKRIS
+424 YGCIDDTRWMHKRIN

-452 IDNNVNLTFGSDWD
+452 IDKNVNLTFGSDWD

-472 LLGIYAAVTRK
+472 LFGIYAAVSRK
-483 TLDGSNPE
+483 TIDGSNPA

-498 LTVEEAIACYTNNNS
+498 LTVEEAISCYTNNNS
-513 YAVFSEDKLGVLQ
+513 YAVFSEKNIGVLQ
-526 KDMFADFVVLSKDI
+526 KDMLADFVVLSKDI
-540 TSIEVDD
+540 TSIKIDD
-547 ILKTTVLKTIY
+547 ILKTRVLNTIY
-558 NGKEVYKSFK
+558 NGKEVFRAFN

>member
-1 MQVYLQLGYFP
+1 MG
-12 WSEVYII
+12 EYII
-19 KIKILLI
+19 NIKNLIILT
-26 LKFSFF
+26 FSFF
-32 LLKCTSVEIAD
+32 LLKCASIETAD
-43 TIYFNGNIYTG
+43 IIYFNGNIYTG
-54 NKGDTRKNY
+54 IKEDTRQNY

-68 NLILELGIDN
+68 NRILELGIDN
-78 YSHLIGNH
+78 YSHLISSN

-102 DNHTHFIYGGTTLY
+102 DNHTHFIYGGTKLN

-122 SFSKNDFI
+122 SRTQYEFI
-130 DSFRQYI
+130 NSFKEYI
-137 SNINNGQWIQGGN
+137 PNINNGLWLQGGN

-158 LMPDKSWIDSLTNNF
+158 ALPNKSWIDSLTNNN

-191 LEKANINENTPNP
+191 LEEANINENTPNP

-238 NSEQDSILKTSM
+238 HSEQDSILKTSM

-281 LRIKA
+281 LRIKT
-286 YTWYEDWEKLIG
+286 YTWYEDWEKLID
-298 LINTHGVGDDILRW
+298 LIDKYGKGDNILRW

-334 LDDKSTNGIMR
+334 LDDKNTNGIMR
-345 IKDTNSFKDMMK
+345 IKDTNSFKKM
-357 ILDEKGIQLAIHAIG
+357 ITNLDKNGIQLAIHAIG

-377 WIINQ
+377 WIIKQ
-382 SMNLNKINGLIDRRI
+382 SMNLNKVNGLIDRRI

-403 HLTNDAIK
+403 HLTKDAIE
-411 KIINNNI
+411 KIINNDI

-424 YGCIDDTRWMHKRIS
+424 YGCIDDTRWMHKRIN

-452 IDNNVNLTFGSDWD
+452 IDKNVNLTFGSDWD

-472 LLGIYAAVTRK
+472 LFGIYAAVTRK
-483 TLDGSNPE
+483 TIDGSNPG

-498 LTVEEAIACYTNNNS
+498 LTVEEAISCYTNNNS
-513 YAVFSEDKLGVLQ
+513 YAVFSEKNIGVLQ
-526 KDMFADFVVLSKDI
+526 KDMLADFVVLSKDI
-540 TSIEVDD
+540 TSIKIDD
-547 ILKTTVLKTIY
+547 ILKTRVLNTIY
-558 NGKEVYKSFK
+558 NGKEVFRAFN

>member
-1 MQVYLQLGYFP
+1 MG
-12 WSEVYII
+12 EYII
-19 KIKILLI
+19 NIKNLIILT
-26 LKFSFF
+26 FSFF
-32 LLKCTSVEIAD
+32 LLKCASIETAD
-43 TIYFNGNIYTG
+43 IIYFNGNIYTG
-54 NKGDTRKNY
+54 IKEDTRQNY

-68 NLILELGIDN
+68 NRILELGIDN
-78 YSHLIGNH
+78 YSHLIRSN

-102 DNHTHFIYGGTTLY
+102 DNHTHFIYGGTKLN

-122 SFSKNDFI
+122 SLTQYEFI
-130 DSFRQYI
+130 NAFREYI
-137 SNINNGQWIQGGN
+137 PNINNGLWLQGGN

-158 LMPDKSWIDSLTNNF
+158 ALPNKSWIDSLTNNN

-191 LEKANINENTPNP
+191 LEEANINENTPNP

-238 NSEQDSILKTSM
+238 HSEQDSILKTSM

-281 LRIKA
+281 LRIKT
-286 YTWYEDWEKLIG
+286 YTWYEDWEKLID
-298 LINTHGVGDDILRW
+298 LIDKYGKGDNILRW

-334 LDDKSTNGIMR
+334 LDDKNTNGIMR
-345 IKDTNSFKDMMK
+345 IKDTNSFKK
-357 ILDEKGIQLAIHAIG
+357 VITNLDKNGIQLAIHAIG

-377 WIINQ
+377 WIIKQ
-382 SMNLNKINGLIDRRI
+382 SMNLNKVNGLIDRRI

-403 HLTNDAIK
+403 HLTKDAIE
-411 KIINNNI
+411 KIINNDI

-424 YGCIDDTRWMHKRIS
+424 YGCIDDTRWMHKRIN

-452 IDNNVNLTFGSDWD
+452 IDKNVNLTFGSDWD

-472 LLGIYAAVTRK
+472 LFGIYAAVSRK
-483 TLDGSNPE
+483 TIDGSNPG

-498 LTVEEAIACYTNNNS
+498 LTVEEAISCYTNNNS
-513 YAVFSEDKLGVLQ
+513 YAVFSEKNIGVLQ
-526 KDMFADFVVLSKDI
+526 KDMLADFVVLSKDI
-540 TSIEVDD
+540 TSIKIDD
-547 ILKTTVLKTIY
+547 ILKTRVLNTIY
-558 NGKEVYKSFK
+558 NGKEVFRAFN

>member
-1 MQVYLQLGYFP
+1 LG
-12 WSEVYII
+12 EYII
-19 KIKILLI
+19 NIKNLIILT
-26 LKFSFF
+26 FSFF
-32 LLKCTSVEIAD
+32 LLKCASIETAD
-43 TIYFNGNIYTG
+43 IIYFNGNIYTG
-54 NKGDTRKNY
+54 IKEDTRQNY

-68 NLILELGIDN
+68 NRILELGIDN
-78 YSHLIGNH
+78 YSHLISSN

-102 DNHTHFIYGGTTLY
+102 DNHTHFIYGGTKLN

-122 SFSKNDFI
+122 SLTQYEFI
-130 DSFRQYI
+130 NAFREYI
-137 SNINNGQWIQGGN
+137 PNINNGLWLQGGN

-158 LMPDKSWIDSLTNNF
+158 ALPNKSWIDSLTNNN

-191 LEKANINENTPNP
+191 LEEANINENTPNP
-204 VGGEIVKDINTGIP
+204 VGGVIVKDINTGIP

-238 NSEQDSILKTSM
+238 HSEQDSILKTSM

-281 LRIKA
+281 LRIKT
-286 YTWYEDWEKLIG
+286 YTWYEDWEKLID
-298 LINTHGVGDDILRW
+298 LIDKYGKGDNILRW

-334 LDDKSTNGIMR
+334 LDDKNTNGIMR
-345 IKDTNSFKDMMK
+345 IKDTNSFKK
-357 ILDEKGIQLAIHAIG
+357 VITNLDKNGIQLAIHAIG

-377 WIINQ
+377 WIIKQ
-382 SMNLNKINGLIDRRI
+382 SMNLNKVNGLIDRRI

-403 HLTNDAIK
+403 HLTKDAIE
-411 KIINNNI
+411 KIINNDI

-424 YGCIDDTRWMHKRIS
+424 YGCIDDTRWMHKRIN

-452 IDNNVNLTFGSDWD
+452 IDKNVNLTFGSDWD

-472 LLGIYAAVTRK
+472 LFGIYAAVSRK
-483 TLDGSNPE
+483 TIDGSNPA

-498 LTVEEAIACYTNNNS
+498 LTVEEAISCYTNNNS
-513 YAVFSEDKLGVLQ
+513 YAVFSEKNIGVLQ
-526 KDMFADFVVLSKDI
+526 KDMLADFVVLSKDI
-540 TSIEVDD
+540 TSIKIDD
-547 ILKTTVLKTIY
+547 ILKTRVLNTIY
-558 NGKEVYKSFK
+558 NGKEVFRAFN

>member
-1 MQVYLQLGYFP
+1 M
-12 WSEVYII
+12 EEYII
-19 KIKILLI
+19 KIKILI
-26 LKFSFF
+26 IFYFSFF
-32 LLKCTSVEIAD
+32 LLKCSSVETAD

-54 NKGDTRKNY
+54 SKEDTRKNY

-102 DNHTHFIYGGTTLY
+102 DNHTHFIYGGTTLN

-122 SFSKNDFI
+122 SYSKNDFI

-158 LMPDKSWIDSLTNNF
+158 LIPNKSWIDSLTNNF

-238 NSEQDSILKTSM
+238 HSEQDSILKTSM

-298 LINTHGVGDDILRW
+298 LIDAHGVGDDILRW

-382 SMNLNKINGLIDRRI
+382 SMNLDKINGLIDRRI

-439 SDLMSRT
+439 NDLMSRT

-547 ILKTTVLKTIY
+547 ILKTRVLKTIY
-558 NGKEVYKSFK
+558 NGKEVYKPFK

>member
-1 MQVYLQLGYFP
+1 MG
-12 WSEVYII
+12 EYII
-19 KIKILLI
+19 NIKNLIILT
-26 LKFSFF
+26 FSFF
-32 LLKCTSVEIAD
+32 LLKCASIETAD
-43 TIYFNGNIYTG
+43 IIYFNGNIYTG
-54 NKGDTRKNY
+54 IKEDTRQNY

-68 NLILELGIDN
+68 NRILELGIDN
-78 YSHLIGNH
+78 YSHLIRSN

-102 DNHTHFIYGGTTLY
+102 DNHTHFIYGGTKLN

-122 SFSKNDFI
+122 SRTQYEFI
-130 DSFRQYI
+130 NSFKEYI
-137 SNINNGQWIQGGN
+137 PNINNGLWLQGGN

-158 LMPDKSWIDSLTNNF
+158 ALPNKSWIDSLTNNN

-191 LEKANINENTPNP
+191 LEEANINENTPNP
-204 VGGEIVKDINTGIP
+204 VGGVIVKDINTGIP

-238 NSEQDSILKTSM
+238 HSEQDSILKTSM

-281 LRIKA
+281 LRIKT
-286 YTWYEDWEKLIG
+286 YTWYEDWEKLID
-298 LINTHGVGDDILRW
+298 LIDKYGKGDNILRW

-334 LDDKSTNGIMR
+334 LDDKNTNGIMR
-345 IKDTNSFKDMMK
+345 IKDTNSFKKM
-357 ILDEKGIQLAIHAIG
+357 ITNLDKNGIQLAIHAIG

-377 WIINQ
+377 WIIKQ
-382 SMNLNKINGLIDRRI
+382 SMNLNKVNGLIDRRI

-403 HLTNDAIK
+403 HLTKDAIE
-411 KIINNNI
+411 KIINNDI

-424 YGCIDDTRWMHKRIS
+424 YGCIDDTRWMHKRIN

-452 IDNNVNLTFGSDWD
+452 IDKNVNLTFGSDWD

-472 LLGIYAAVTRK
+472 LFGIYAAVSRK
-483 TLDGSNPE
+483 TIDGSNPA

-498 LTVEEAIACYTNNNS
+498 LTVEEAISCYTNNNS
-513 YAVFSEDKLGVLQ
+513 YAVFSEKNIGVLQ
-526 KDMFADFVVLSKDI
+526 KDMLADFVVLSKDI
-540 TSIEVDD
+540 TSIKIDD
-547 ILKTTVLKTIY
+547 ILKTRVLNTIY
-558 NGKEVYKSFK
+558 NGKEVFRAFN

>member
-1 MQVYLQLGYFP
+1 M
-12 WSEVYII
+12 EEYII
-19 KIKILLI
+19 KIKILI
-26 LKFSFF
+26 IFHFSFF
-32 LLKCTSVEIAD
+32 LLKCSSVETAD

-54 NKGDTRKNY
+54 SKDDTRKNY

-78 YSHLIGNH
+78 YNHLIGSS

-102 DNHTHFIYGGTTLY
+102 DNHTHFIYGGTTLN

-122 SFSKNDFI
+122 SVTKNEFI
-130 DSFRQYI
+130 DSFKQYI

-158 LMPDKSWIDSLTNNF
+158 VIPNKSWIDSLTNNF

-191 LEKANINENTPNP
+191 LEKANINKNTPNP
-204 VGGEIVKDINTGIP
+204 VGGEIVKDINTGMP

-238 NSEQDSILKTSM
+238 HSEQDSILKTSM

-262 DMATWDDLQTFRR
+262 DMASWDDLQTFRR
-275 NKDKLT
+275 NKNKLT

-286 YTWYEDWEKLIG
+286 YTWYEDWEKIIDLIDRYG
-298 LINTHGVGDDILRW
+298 IGDNILRW

-334 LDDKSTNGIMR
+334 LDDKNTNGIMR
-345 IKDTNSFKDMMK
+345 IKDTNSFKDMIK
-357 ILDEKGIQLAIHAIG
+357 ILDKKGIQLAIHAIG

-382 SMNLNKINGLIDRRI
+382 SMNLNKINGMKDRRI

-403 HLTNDAIK
+403 HLTNDAIG
-411 KIINNNI
+411 KIVNNKI

-452 IDNNVNLTFGSDWD
+452 IDENVNLTFGSDWD

-498 LTVEEAIACYTNNNS
+498 LTVEEAIACYTKNNS

-526 KDMFADFVVLSKDI
+526 KDMFADFVVLSNDI
-540 TSIEVDD
+540 TSIKVDD
-547 ILKTTVLKTIY
+547 ILKTRVLKTIF
-558 NGKEVYKSFK
+558 NGKEVFRAFN

>member
-1 MQVYLQLGYFP
+1 MG
-12 WSEVYII
+12 EYII
-19 KIKILLI
+19 NIKNLIILT
-26 LKFSFF
+26 FSFF
-32 LLKCTSVEIAD
+32 LLKCASIETAD
-43 TIYFNGNIYTG
+43 IIYFNGNIYTG
-54 NKGDTRKNY
+54 IKEDTRQNY

-68 NLILELGIDN
+68 NRILELGIDN
-78 YSHLIGNH
+78 YSHLISSN

-102 DNHTHFIYGGTTLY
+102 DNHTHFIYGGTKLN

-122 SFSKNDFI
+122 SRTQYEFI
-130 DSFRQYI
+130 NSFKEYI
-137 SNINNGQWIQGGN
+137 PNINNGLWLQGGN

-158 LMPDKSWIDSLTNNF
+158 VLPNKSWIDSLTNNN

-191 LEKANINENTPNP
+191 LEEANINENTPNP
-204 VGGEIVKDINTGIP
+204 VGGVIVKDINTGIP

-238 NSEQDSILKTSM
+238 HSEQDSILKTSM

-281 LRIKA
+281 LRIKT
-286 YTWYEDWEKLIG
+286 YTWYEDWEKLID
-298 LINTHGVGDDILRW
+298 LIDKYGKGDNILRW

-334 LDDKSTNGIMR
+334 LDDKNTNGIMR
-345 IKDTNSFKDMMK
+345 IKDTNSFKKM
-357 ILDEKGIQLAIHAIG
+357 ITNLDKNGIQLAIHAIG

-377 WIINQ
+377 WIIKQ
-382 SMNLNKINGLIDRRI
+382 SMNLNKVNGLIDRRI

-403 HLTNDAIK
+403 HLTKDAIE
-411 KIINNNI
+411 KIINNDI

-424 YGCIDDTRWMHKRIS
+424 YGCIDDTRWMHKRIN

-452 IDNNVNLTFGSDWD
+452 IDKNVNLTFGSDWD

-472 LLGIYAAVTRK
+472 LFGIYAAVSRK
-483 TLDGSNPE
+483 TIDGSNPG

-498 LTVEEAIACYTNNNS
+498 LTVEEAISCYTNNNS
-513 YAVFSEDKLGVLQ
+513 YAVFSEKNIGVLQ
-526 KDMFADFVVLSKDI
+526 KDMLADFVVLSKDI
-540 TSIEVDD
+540 TSIKIDD
-547 ILKTTVLKTIY
+547 ILKTRVLNTIY
-558 NGKEVYKSFK
+558 NGKEVFRAFN

>member
-1 MQVYLQLGYFP
+1 M
-12 WSEVYII
+12 EEYII
-19 KIKILLI
+19 KIKILI
-26 LKFSFF
+26 IFHFSFF
-32 LLKCTSVEIAD
+32 LLKCSSVETAD

-54 NKGDTRKNY
+54 SKEDTRKNY

-78 YSHLIGNH
+78 YNHLIGSS

-102 DNHTHFIYGGTTLY
+102 DNHTHFIYGGTTLN

-122 SFSKNDFI
+122 SVTKNEFI
-130 DSFRQYI
+130 DSFKQYI

-158 LMPDKSWIDSLTNNF
+158 VIPDKSWIDSLTNNF

-204 VGGEIVKDINTGIP
+204 VGGEIVKDINTGMP

-238 NSEQDSILKTSM
+238 DSEQDSILKTSM

-262 DMATWDDLQTFRR
+262 DMASWDDLQTFRR
-275 NKDKLT
+275 NKNKLT

-286 YTWYEDWEKLIG
+286 YTWYEDWEKIIDLIDR
-298 LINTHGVGDDILRW
+298 HGIGDNILRW

-334 LDDKSTNGIMR
+334 LDDKNTNGIMR
-345 IKDTNSFKDMMK
+345 IKDTNSFKDMIK
-357 ILDEKGIQLAIHAIG
+357 ILDKKGIQLAIHAIG

-382 SMNLNKINGLIDRRI
+382 SMNLNKINGMKDRRI

-403 HLTNDAIK
+403 HLTNDAIG
-411 KIINNNI
+411 KIVNNKI

-452 IDNNVNLTFGSDWD
+452 IDENVNLTFGSDWD

-498 LTVEEAIACYTNNNS
+498 LTVEEAIACYTKNNS

-526 KDMFADFVVLSKDI
+526 KDMFADFVVLSNDI
-540 TSIEVDD
+540 TSIKVDD
-547 ILKTTVLKTIY
+547 ILKTRVLKTIF
-558 NGKEVYKSFK
+558 NGKEVFRAFN

>member
-1 MQVYLQLGYFP
+1 M
-12 WSEVYII
+12 EEYII
-19 KIKILLI
+19 KIKFLIILN
-26 LKFSFF
+26 FSFF
-32 LLKCTSVEIAD
+32 LLKCTSVKTAD

-54 NKGDTRKNY
+54 IKEDTRKNY

-78 YSHLIGNH
+78 YNHLIGKN

-102 DNHTHFIYGGTTLY
+102 DNHTHFIYGGTKLS

-122 SFSKNDFI
+122 SYTKNEFI
-130 DSFRQYI
+130 DSFKQYI
-137 SNINNGQWIQGGN
+137 SNINDGQWIQGGN

-158 LMPDKSWIDSLTNNF
+158 VIPNKSWIDSLTNNF

-298 LINTHGVGDDILRW
+298 LIDAHGVGDDILRW

-382 SMNLNKINGLIDRRI
+382 SMNLDKINGLIDRRI

>member
-1 MQVYLQLGYFP
+1 MG
-12 WSEVYII
+12 EYII
-19 KIKILLI
+19 NIKNLIILT
-26 LKFSFF
+26 FSFF
-32 LLKCTSVEIAD
+32 LLKCASIETAD
-43 TIYFNGNIYTG
+43 IIYFNGNIYTG
-54 NKGDTRKNY
+54 IKEDTRQNY

-68 NLILELGIDN
+68 NRILELGIDN
-78 YSHLIGNH
+78 YSHLISSN

-102 DNHTHFIYGGTTLY
+102 DNHTHFIYGGTKLN

-122 SFSKNDFI
+122 SLTQYEFI
-130 DSFRQYI
+130 NAFREYI
-137 SNINNGQWIQGGN
+137 PNINNGLWLQGGN

-158 LMPDKSWIDSLTNNF
+158 VLPNKSWIDSLTNNN

-191 LEKANINENTPNP
+191 LEEANINENTPNP
-204 VGGEIVKDINTGIP
+204 VGGVIVKDINTGIP

-238 NSEQDSILKTSM
+238 HSEQDSILKTSM

-281 LRIKA
+281 LRIKT
-286 YTWYEDWEKLIG
+286 YTWYEDWEKLID
-298 LINTHGVGDDILRW
+298 LIDKYGKGDNILRW

-334 LDDKSTNGIMR
+334 LDDKNTNGIMR
-345 IKDTNSFKDMMK
+345 IKDTNSFKKM
-357 ILDEKGIQLAIHAIG
+357 ITNLDKNGIQLAIHAIG

-377 WIINQ
+377 WIIKQ
-382 SMNLNKINGLIDRRI
+382 SMNLNKVNGLIDRRI

-403 HLTNDAIK
+403 HLTKDAIE
-411 KIINNNI
+411 KIINNDI

-424 YGCIDDTRWMHKRIS
+424 YGCIDDTRWMHKRIN

-452 IDNNVNLTFGSDWD
+452 IDKNVNLTFGSDWD

-472 LLGIYAAVTRK
+472 LFGIYAAVSRK
-483 TLDGSNPE
+483 TIDGSNPA

-498 LTVEEAIACYTNNNS
+498 LTVEEAISCYTNNNS
-513 YAVFSEDKLGVLQ
+513 YAVFSEKNIGVLQ
-526 KDMFADFVVLSKDI
+526 KDMLADFVVLSKDI
-540 TSIEVDD
+540 TSIKIDD
-547 ILKTTVLKTIY
+547 ILKTRVLNTIY
-558 NGKEVYKSFK
+558 NGKEVFRAFN

>member
-1 MQVYLQLGYFP
+1 MG
-12 WSEVYII
+12 EYII
-19 KIKILLI
+19 NIKNLIILT
-26 LKFSFF
+26 FSFF
-32 LLKCTSVEIAD
+32 LLKCASIETAD
-43 TIYFNGNIYTG
+43 IIYFNGNIYTG
-54 NKGDTRKNY
+54 IKEDTRQNY

-68 NLILELGIDN
+68 NRILELGIDN
-78 YSHLIGNH
+78 YSHLISSN

-102 DNHTHFIYGGTTLY
+102 DNHTHFIYGGTKLN

-122 SFSKNDFI
+122 SLTQYEFI
-130 DSFRQYI
+130 NAFREYI
-137 SNINNGQWIQGGN
+137 PNINNGLWLQGGN

-158 LMPDKSWIDSLTNNF
+158 ALPNKSWIDSLTNNN

-191 LEKANINENTPNP
+191 LEEANINENTPNP

-238 NSEQDSILKTSM
+238 HSEQDSILKTSM

-281 LRIKA
+281 LRIKT
-286 YTWYEDWEKLIG
+286 YTWYEDWEKLID
-298 LINTHGVGDDILRW
+298 LIDKYGKGDNILRW

-334 LDDKSTNGIMR
+334 LDDKNTNGIMR
-345 IKDTNSFKDMMK
+345 IKDTNSFKKM
-357 ILDEKGIQLAIHAIG
+357 ITNLDKNGIQLAIHAIG

-377 WIINQ
+377 WIIKQ
-382 SMNLNKINGLIDRRI
+382 SMNLTKVNGLIDRRI

-403 HLTNDAIK
+403 HLTKDAIE
-411 KIINNNI
+411 KIINNDI

-424 YGCIDDTRWMHKRIS
+424 YGCIDDTRWMHKRIN

-452 IDNNVNLTFGSDWD
+452 IDKNVNLTFGSDWD

-472 LLGIYAAVTRK
+472 LFGIYAAVSRK
-483 TLDGSNPE
+483 TIDGSNPG

-498 LTVEEAIACYTNNNS
+498 LTVEEAISCYTNNNS
-513 YAVFSEDKLGVLQ
+513 FAVFSEKNIGVLQ
-526 KDMFADFVVLSKDI
+526 KDMLADFVVLSKDI
-540 TSIEVDD
+540 TSIKIDD
-547 ILKTTVLKTIY
+547 ILKTRVLNTIY
-558 NGKEVYKSFK
+558 NGKEVFRAFN

>member
-1 MQVYLQLGYFP
+1 MG
-12 WSEVYII
+12 EYII
-19 KIKILLI
+19 NIKNLIILT
-26 LKFSFF
+26 FSFF
-32 LLKCTSVEIAD
+32 LLKCASIETAD
-43 TIYFNGNIYTG
+43 IIYFNGNIYTG
-54 NKGDTRKNY
+54 IKEDTRQNY

-68 NLILELGIDN
+68 NRILELGIDN
-78 YSHLIGNH
+78 YSHLISSN

-102 DNHTHFIYGGTTLY
+102 DNHTHFIYGGTKLN

-122 SFSKNDFI
+122 SRTQYEFI
-130 DSFRQYI
+130 NSFREYI
-137 SNINNGQWIQGGN
+137 PNINNGLWLQGGN

-158 LMPDKSWIDSLTNNF
+158 ALPNKSWIDSLTNNN
-173 PVLVS
+173 PVLVI

-191 LEKANINENTPNP
+191 LEEANINENTPNP

-238 NSEQDSILKTSM
+238 HSEQDSILKTSM

-281 LRIKA
+281 LRIKT
-286 YTWYEDWEKLIG
+286 YTWYEDWEKLID
-298 LINTHGVGDDILRW
+298 LIDKYGKGDNILRW

-334 LDDKSTNGIMR
+334 LDDKNTNGIMR
-345 IKDTNSFKDMMK
+345 IKDTNSFKKM
-357 ILDEKGIQLAIHAIG
+357 ITNLDKNGIQLAIHAIG

-377 WIINQ
+377 WIIKQ
-382 SMNLNKINGLIDRRI
+382 SMNLSKVNGFIDRRI

-403 HLTNDAIK
+403 HLTKDAIE
-411 KIINNNI
+411 KIINNDI

-424 YGCIDDTRWMHKRIS
+424 YGCIDDTRWMHKRIN

-452 IDNNVNLTFGSDWD
+452 IDKNVNLTFGSDWD

-472 LLGIYAAVTRK
+472 LFGIYAAVSRK
-483 TLDGSNPE
+483 TIDGSNPG

-498 LTVEEAIACYTNNNS
+498 LTVEEAISCYTNNNS
-513 YAVFSEDKLGVLQ
+513 YAVFSEKNIGVLQ
-526 KDMFADFVVLSKDI
+526 KDMLADFVVLSKDI
-540 TSIEVDD
+540 TSIKIDD
-547 ILKTTVLKTIY
+547 ILKTRVLNTIY
-558 NGKEVYKSFK
+558 NGKEVFRAFN

>member
-1 MQVYLQLGYFP
+1 MGEF
-12 WSEVYII
+12 II
-19 KIKILLI
+19 NIKNLIILT
-26 LKFSFF
+26 FSFF
-32 LLKCTSVEIAD
+32 LLKCASIETAD
-43 TIYFNGNIYTG
+43 IIYFNGNIYTG
-54 NKGDTRKNY
+54 IKEDTRQNY

-68 NLILELGIDN
+68 NRILELGIDN
-78 YSHLIGNH
+78 YSHLISSN

-102 DNHTHFIYGGTTLY
+102 DNHTHFIYGGTKLN

-122 SFSKNDFI
+122 SRTQYEFI
-130 DSFRQYI
+130 NSFKEYI
-137 SNINNGQWIQGGN
+137 PNINNGLWLQGGN

-158 LMPDKSWIDSLTNNF
+158 ALPNKSWIDSLTNNN

-191 LEKANINENTPNP
+191 LEEANINENTPNP

-238 NSEQDSILKTSM
+238 HSEQDSILKTSM

-281 LRIKA
+281 LRIKT
-286 YTWYEDWEKLIG
+286 YTWYEDWEKLID
-298 LINTHGVGDDILRW
+298 LIDKYGKGDNILRW

-334 LDDKSTNGIMR
+334 LDDKNTNGIMR
-345 IKDTNSFKDMMK
+345 IKDTNSFKKM
-357 ILDEKGIQLAIHAIG
+357 ITNLDKNGIQLAIHAIG

-377 WIINQ
+377 WIIKQ
-382 SMNLNKINGLIDRRI
+382 SMNLNKVNGLIDRRI

-403 HLTNDAIK
+403 HLTKDAIE
-411 KIINNNI
+411 KIINNDI

-424 YGCIDDTRWMHKRIS
+424 YGCIDDTRWMHKRIN

-452 IDNNVNLTFGSDWD
+452 IDKNVNLTFGSDWD

-472 LLGIYAAVTRK
+472 LFGIYAAVSRK
-483 TLDGSNPE
+483 TIDGSNPG

-498 LTVEEAIACYTNNNS
+498 LTVEEAISCYTNNNS
-513 YAVFSEDKLGVLQ
+513 YAVFSEKNIGVLQ
-526 KDMFADFVVLSKDI
+526 KDMLADFVVLSKDI
-540 TSIEVDD
+540 TSIKIDD
-547 ILKTTVLKTIY
+547 ILKTRVLNTIY
-558 NGKEVYKSFK
+558 NGKEVFRAFN

>member
-1 MQVYLQLGYFP
+1 MG
-12 WSEVYII
+12 EYII
-19 KIKILLI
+19 NIKNLIILT
-26 LKFSFF
+26 FSFF
-32 LLKCTSVEIAD
+32 LLKCASIETAD
-43 TIYFNGNIYTG
+43 IIYFNGNIYTG
-54 NKGDTRKNY
+54 IKEDTRQNY

-68 NLILELGIDN
+68 NRILELGIDN
-78 YSHLIGNH
+78 YSHLIRSN

-102 DNHTHFIYGGTTLY
+102 DNHTHFIYGGTKLN

-122 SFSKNDFI
+122 SRTQYEFI
-130 DSFRQYI
+130 NAFREYI
-137 SNINNGQWIQGGN
+137 PNINNGLWLQGGN

-158 LMPDKSWIDSLTNNF
+158 ALPNKSWIDSLTNNN

-191 LEKANINENTPNP
+191 LEEANINENTPNP

-238 NSEQDSILKTSM
+238 HSEQDSILKTSM

-281 LRIKA
+281 LRIKT
-286 YTWYEDWEKLIG
+286 YTWYEDWEKLID
-298 LINTHGVGDDILRW
+298 LIDKYGKGDNILRW

-334 LDDKSTNGIMR
+334 LDDKNTNGIMR
-345 IKDTNSFKDMMK
+345 IKDTNSFKKM
-357 ILDEKGIQLAIHAIG
+357 ITNLDKNGIQLAIHAIG

-377 WIINQ
+377 WIIKQ
-382 SMNLNKINGLIDRRI
+382 SMNLNKVNGLIDRRI

-403 HLTNDAIK
+403 HLTKDAIE
-411 KIINNNI
+411 KIINNDI

-424 YGCIDDTRWMHKRIS
+424 YGCIDDTRWMHKRIN

-452 IDNNVNLTFGSDWD
+452 IDKNVNLTFGSDWD

-472 LLGIYAAVTRK
+472 LFGIYAAVSRK
-483 TLDGSNPE
+483 TIDGSNPG

-498 LTVEEAIACYTNNNS
+498 LTVEEAISCYTNNNS
-513 YAVFSEDKLGVLQ
+513 YAVFSEKNIGVLQ
-526 KDMFADFVVLSKDI
+526 KDMLADFVVLSKDI
-540 TSIEVDD
+540 TSIKIDD
-547 ILKTTVLKTIY
+547 ILKTRVLNTIY
-558 NGKEVYKSFK
+558 NGKEVFRAFN

>member
-1 MQVYLQLGYFP
+1 MG
-12 WSEVYII
+12 EYII
-19 KIKILLI
+19 NIKNLIILT
-26 LKFSFF
+26 FSFF
-32 LLKCTSVEIAD
+32 LLKCASIETAD
-43 TIYFNGNIYTG
+43 IIYFNGNIYTG
-54 NKGDTRKNY
+54 IKEDTRQNY

-68 NLILELGIDN
+68 NRILELGIDN
-78 YSHLIGNH
+78 YSHLISSN

-102 DNHTHFIYGGTTLY
+102 DNHTHFIYGGTKLN

-122 SFSKNDFI
+122 SRTQYEFI
-130 DSFRQYI
+130 NSFKEYI
-137 SNINNGQWIQGGN
+137 PNINNGLWLQGGN

-158 LMPDKSWIDSLTNNF
+158 VLPNKSWIDSLTNNN

-191 LEKANINENTPNP
+191 LEEANINENTPNP

-238 NSEQDSILKTSM
+238 HSEQDSILKTSM

-281 LRIKA
+281 LRIKT
-286 YTWYEDWEKLIG
+286 YTWYEDWEKLID
-298 LINTHGVGDDILRW
+298 LIDKYGKGDNILRW

-334 LDDKSTNGIMR
+334 LDDKNTNGIMR
-345 IKDTNSFKDMMK
+345 IKDTNSFKKM
-357 ILDEKGIQLAIHAIG
+357 ITNLDKNGIQLAIHAIG

-377 WIINQ
+377 WIIKQ
-382 SMNLNKINGLIDRRI
+382 SMNLNKVNGLIDRRI

-403 HLTNDAIK
+403 HLTKDAIE
-411 KIINNNI
+411 KIINNDI

-424 YGCIDDTRWMHKRIS
+424 YGCIDDTRWMHKRIN

-452 IDNNVNLTFGSDWD
+452 IDKNVNLTFGSDWD

-472 LLGIYAAVTRK
+472 LFGIYAAVSRK
-483 TLDGSNPE
+483 TIDGSNPG

-498 LTVEEAIACYTNNNS
+498 LTVEEAISCYTNNNS
-513 YAVFSEDKLGVLQ
+513 YAVFSEKNIGVLQ
-526 KDMFADFVVLSKDI
+526 KDMLADFVVLSKDI
-540 TSIEVDD
+540 TSIKIDD
-547 ILKTTVLKTIY
+547 ILKTRVLNTIY
-558 NGKEVYKSFK
+558 NGKEVFRAFN